1 MKTEPLRLYID
12 GGRHLTQ
19 PEDRITAIEDTFD
32 DIDVVF
38 VEAPGK
44 DDPGIKTKVIDF
56 FTAPALVC
64 TVYLYVMILKGLEK
78 VTSKGDREVVEYL
91 EKEHETEVVLI
102 DRGFHQ
108 LLSDSRE
115 LWLLGHTIVVLI
127 AVYALPNF
135 SEALAWG
142 PVPFRILVLAI
153 LTGLGLFVLFLAG
166 AHPSRNLQMASS
178 IEKWARSR
186 DHQNAC
192 LVTGFRH
199 VPGISR
205 ELERGGSVEI
215 VEK

>member
-1 MKTEPLRLYID
+1 LYID

-19 PEDRITAIEDTFD
+19 PEDRITAIEDAFD
-32 DIDVVF
+32 DVDTAF
-38 VEAPGK
+38 VEAPSK
-44 DDPGIKTKVIDF
+44 DDHGLKGTVIDF
-56 FTAPALVC
+56 LTAPVLVC
-64 TVYLYVMILKGLEK
+64 TVYVYVGILKAIEK
-78 VTSKGDREVVEYL
+78 ITGRGDREIVEYL
-91 EKEHETEVVLI
+91 QKEHEAEVVLI

-115 LWLLGHTIVVLI
+115 LWLIGHTIVILI

-135 SEALAWG
+135 TESFAWG
-142 PVPFRILVLAI
+142 PVPFRILVLGL
-153 LTGLGLFVLFLAG
+153 LTGLGLFILFLAG
-166 AHPSRNLQMASS
+166 THPSRNLQMASD
-178 IEKWARSR
+178 IERWANST

-205 ELERGGSVEI
+205 ELERGDSVEI